1 MDLHARKLGVRNSLD
16 DDHPL
21 KVWTHI
27 SSAFYSVFTVNYEE
41 YLLKVYLSRLV

>member
-1 MDLHARKLGVRNSLD
+1 MTIIL
-16 DDHPL
+16 L
-21 KVWTHI
+21 KYGHII